1 MINKVEI
8 CGVNTTKLPILS
20 NEEKKELLIE
30 IKNGN
35 KEAREKFVNGNLR
48 LVLSV
53 VQRFSGRAESADDL
67 FQIGCIGL
75 IKAIDNFDIGLNV
88 QFSTYAVPMIIGE
101 IRRYLRDNNSIRVS
115 RSIKDLA
122 YKSLAYKSKFL
133 KENNREPT
141 LEEIAK
147 ELEVE
152 PEEISLS
159 LGAIQDPV
167 SLQEPAFNDGTEN
180 IFIIDQISDS
190 KNTDEKWTESIT
202 IGEAMKKLNKKEK
215 NYQTT
220 YNRLIGNKN
229 VKEIGNISLKADDS
243 PGYTG
248 RTDTP
253 ALIEPYFS
261 RRIQNSS
268 MIMVH
273 IPHNAD
279 NQCGRQPA
287 SHQTVCLPKFRPDAE
302 SETTTDGGAGKGR

>member
-152 PEEISLS
+152 PEEIS
-159 LGAIQDPV
+159 
-167 SLQEPAFNDGTEN
+167 FNDGTEN

-215 NYQTT
+215 MIIDKRFFEGRTQME
-220 YNRLIGNKN
+220 
-229 VKEIGNISLKADDS
+229 VAEEIGISQAQV
-243 PGYTG
+243 
-248 RTDTP
+248 
-253 ALIEPYFS
+253 S
-261 RRIQNSS
+261 RLEKSAIT
-268 MIMVH
+268 H
-273 IPHNAD
+273 IKRLYN
-279 NQCGRQPA
+279 
-287 SHQTVCLPKFRPDAE
+287 
-302 SETTTDGGAGKGR
+302 